1 MSEQLLNNKVEPRLK
16 KLYREEIVPK
26 MVEQFN
32 YKNALQVPRL
42 EKIVVSRGVGAAIND
57 KRLLE
62 EAIKELT
69 LITGQKAIRTY
80 AKKSIAGFKLRQG
93 MPIGVKVTLRK
104 DKMYFFL
111 DKLINLALPRT
122 KDFRGLDTKGFDGKG
137 NYTLGIKEQIVFPE
151 INVDQVY
158 KLAGMHIRIVT
169 TAKTDKEAME
179 LLKLFGVPFKGE
191 NVLLV

>member
-1 MSEQLLNNKVEPRLK
+1 MAENIKIEPRLK

-26 MVEQFN
+26 MMEQFG
-32 YKNALQVPRL
+32 YKNPLQVPRL
-42 EKIVVSRGVGAAIND
+42 EKIVLARGVGAATND

-62 EAIKELT
+62 EAVKELT
-69 LITGQKAIRTY
+69 MIAGQRAVRTY
-80 AKKSIAGFKLRQG
+80 AKKSIAGFKLRAG
-93 MPIGVKVTLRK
+93 MPIGVKVTLRRN
-104 DKMYFFL
+104 KMYFFL

-151 INVDQVY
+151 IDVDKVY
-158 KLAGMHIRIVT
+158 KLAGMHITIVT

-179 LLKLFGVPFKGE
+179 LLKYFGMPFKGE
-191 NVLLV
+191 KVILV

>member
-16 KLYREEIVPK
+16 KLYREEIIPK

-122 KDFRGLDTKGFDGKG
+122 KDFRGLYTKGFDGKG
-137 NYTLGIKEQIVFPE
+137 NYTLGIREQIVFPE

-158 KLAGMHIRIVT
+158 KLAGMHITIVT
-169 TAKTDKEAME
+169 SAKTDKEAME

-191 NVLLV
+191 TVLLV